1 MRPIE
6 EIDFGL
12 WPTPRAVDG
21 DKGSR
26 TPEGCAKEM
35 ARKGR
40 LDDLPSTVTHGLW
53 PTPAARDSFPPHTPE
68 YIAAKKAQGHG
79 MSNLSDIGPLG
90 MVPALLQTPVAD
102 DAVDRVKGKANS
114 RGEPKLSGQVVAIG
128 AALSSLR
135 TATRMETAPS
145 ARLTTPTAVA
155 PDPRKTGLSTMS
167 ATESFTPALWSTASA
182 RDWKDSPG
190 MATVGQNPDGSIRFR
205 TDQLP
210 RQAALYQHGAAQN
223 GQSAQTGKPGALNPE
238 FVCWLMG
245 FPPEWDACA
254 PTAMPSSRKS
264 RQK

>member
-6 EIDFGL
+6 EI
-12 WPTPRAVDG
+12 A
-21 DKGSR
+21 
-26 TPEGCAKEM
+26 C
-35 ARKGR
+35 
-40 LDDLPSTVTHGLW
+40 GLW

-102 DAVDRVKGKANS
+102 DAVDRVKGKVTS
-114 RGEPKLSGQVVAIG
+114 RGEPKLSGQVAAIG